1 MKSKIEYDKIINKI
15 KILENKKQ
23 DLVITNMPKF
33 ERGIVEAAL
42 QREFKVWD
50 DLAEVFKKHSI
61 NPSVNTAIVSDNQ
74 PSNDAHRPN
83 LVCAGVKV
91 NISFIVS
98 PMDSSGKDG
107 SLPDDVIDTI
117 VKITKEIEDLNRNL
131 EEI

>member
-61 NPSVNTAIVSDNQ
+61 NPSVNTAIVSNNQ

-83 LVCAGVKV
+83 LACAGVKV